1 MSWLNELRDEIKLTS
16 PDGEIFY
23 AKWRRNDRS
32 FQKKL
37 GIFSPP
43 KFKGDIVQ
51 DLNVT
56 SDLYPLNIFFDGP
69 FNNTESENFFQACKQ
84 TGKWEIVHPAKGPII
99 LQLVSCKEIIDPVE
113 SGNVTEF
120 ETQWIEPANIE
131 RKVSVAEEI
140 ETIKNK
146 ALGAIDSAQIILQQ
160 LKTDAYSLVQSSLNT
175 FNKITGAMDKIFKE
189 VTSIESLAKDSYDA
203 ARASLNGFLAA
214 YGIADPDP
222 ADIGEALTN
231 LAIASVNSSDDFN
244 TRHTTMVSFIDEIFL
259 AVPATTTPDD
269 YNKITGI
276 EFAVSIALIMIAQIV
291 ATSKFASRAD
301 VVSAMENIINIFNSV
316 VAQIEESQEAFSG
329 KDIDFQYFSQIP
341 TYSALIS
348 LYSTTMN
355 YLISQFYN
363 LVVERR
369 FYTKTPRS
377 PIEITCTEYGSMG
390 ENDSN
395 YDLFISS
402 NHLSGNDILLLPAG
416 REVVIYI

>member
-1 MSWLNELRDEIKLTS
+1 
-16 PDGEIFY
+16 
-23 AKWRRNDRS
+23 
-32 FQKKL
+32 
-37 GIFSPP
+37 
-43 KFKGDIVQ
+43 
-51 DLNVT
+51 
-56 SDLYPLNIFFDGP
+56 
-69 FNNTESENFFQACKQ
+69 
-84 TGKWEIVHPAKGPII
+84 
-99 LQLVSCKEIIDPVE
+99 
-113 SGNVTEF
+113 
-120 ETQWIEPANIE
+120 
-131 RKVSVAEEI
+131 
-140 ETIKNK
+140 
-146 ALGAIDSAQIILQQ
+146 
-160 LKTDAYSLVQSSLNT
+160 
-175 FNKITGAMDKIFKE
+175 
-189 VTSIESLAKDSYDA
+189 
-203 ARASLNGFLAA
+203 
-214 YGIADPDP
+214 
-222 ADIGEALTN
+222 
-231 LAIASVNSSDDFN
+231 
-244 TRHTTMVSFIDEIFL
+244 
-259 AVPATTTPDD
+259 VPATTTPDD